1 MIDYERLLNSGIKNT
16 KPSGIRKYFDL
27 AETMDN
33 VISLG
38 VGEPDFKTPWVVRQ
52 EAINI
57 LEKGRTNYTAN
68 SGLIDLRKE
77 ISAYINRKL
86 GLSYDPKN
94 EIIVTVG
101 GSEAIDLAIR
111 CMVEP
116 GDEVLICEPS
126 FVCYR
131 PITELVGAKAV
142 SIETKAE
149 NEFRLTAE
157 ELKSKITDKTKV
169 LILPFPNNPTGAI
182 MTKEDLEAIAEV
194 LEGTNIAVISDE
206 IYSELTYGEKHCSL
220 AQIGDMKERVIIV
233 DGFSKAYAMT
243 GWRLGFLAGP
253 KPLIEQMLKLHQ
265 YAIMS
270 SPTVSQYAAI
280 KALKECDADIEKMRS
295 EYNARRRYLVD
306 AFNKLGLDCF
316 TPKGAFYVFPCIKS
330 TGLSSE
336 EFCEKLIM
344 QKQVAVV
351 PGNAFGE
358 CGEGFIRVSYAYSI
372 AHLKEAIRRIGEFL
386 DELKVD

>member
-1 MIDYERLLNSGIKNT
+1 MIDYDRLLNSGIKNT

-38 VGEPDFKTPWVVRQ
+38 VGEPDFKTPWIVRQ
-52 EAINI
+52 EAINV

-86 GLSYDPKN
+86 NITYDPKS

-126 FVCYR
+126 FVCYK
-131 PITELVGAKAV
+131 PITELIGAKAV

-157 ELKSKITDKTKV
+157 ELKNKITDKTKV

-182 MTKEDLEAIAEV
+182 MTKQDLEAIAKV

-280 KALKECDADIEKMRS
+280 KALKECDADIEKMRN

-330 TGLSSE
+330 TGLTSE

-372 AHLKEAIRRIGEFL
+372 AHLKEAIKRIGEFL
-386 DELKVD
+386 KELK